1 LDFEEDIR
9 QHVIANLPHEPAA
22 EQELAAR
29 DAWVLLAIFRNWLS
43 RFVWPQPRRVHRSRA
58 LISNPIAED
67 SRYRPA
73 LEQIINNL
81 EGGVEVTPHLS
92 RDLKHGYQR
101 SQGPKPMP
109 LSRRHDLDLLL
120 NDWNVHHL
128 HLSTRI
134 EADGFV
140 KRTRPLLFA
149 VFRPNDA
156 YLIDVMHHGDWT
168 RSHVLE
174 VIIGEWPEAGLVREL
189 KGVLRLETTVSEDDR
204 AKLRNSG
211 ISTMFEFNGKVYA
224 PAGGITGAGT
234 SVHTTVIVNEVF
246 RNIDWFRRE
255 LERDQEFVSKAL
267 AEKGVSTSA
276 PDLHFAFF
284 ENGGYGI
291 VERQT
296 GFRFRFQR

>member
-1 LDFEEDIR
+1 MEAFQL
-9 QHVIANLPHEPAA
+9 L
-22 EQELAAR
+22 
-29 DAWVLLAIFRNWLS
+29 VLFRNWLS
-43 RFVWPQPRRVHRSRA
+43 RFVWPQPRRVHRSHA
-58 LISNPIAED
+58 LMSNPTAAD
-67 SRYRPA
+67 LRYRPA

-81 EGGVEVTPHLS
+81 EGGVEITPYLS
-92 RDLKHGYQR
+92 RGLRYGYQR

-109 LSRRHDLDLLL
+109 LSKRQDLDLLL

-134 EADGFV
+134 AADGFT

-156 YLIDVMHHGDWT
+156 YLVDVMRHGDWT

-189 KGVLRLETTVSEDDR
+189 KGVLRLATTITEDDR
-204 AKLRNSG
+204 AELRNSG
-211 ISTMFEFNGKVYA
+211 INAMFEFNEKVYA

-234 SVHTTVIVNEVF
+234 SVQTTMSVNEVF

-255 LERDQEFVSKAL
+255 LERDPEFVSKAL
-267 AEKGVSTSA
+267 AEKGVSASA
-276 PDLHFAFF
+276 PDLHFTFF
-284 ENGGYGI
+284 ENGDYGI

-296 GFRFRFQR
+296 GFRFRFRR